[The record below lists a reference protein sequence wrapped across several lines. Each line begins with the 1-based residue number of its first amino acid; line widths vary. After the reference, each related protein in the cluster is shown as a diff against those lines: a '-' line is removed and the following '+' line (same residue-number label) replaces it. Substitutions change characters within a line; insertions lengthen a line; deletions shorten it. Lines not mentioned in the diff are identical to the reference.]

1 MVIFEKRLI
10 KNMNIEKFFDLS
22 TGKWFAHRTKHEL
35 TTQKSIESKSE
46 ILIDRLDGG
55 HAEVLSLCETHNI
68 QPSQG
73 LLALKLT
80 WNDTTRLNQKNVG
93 SMIMVAVPNL
103 DLVNAGKILFSNQS
117 QIGEYKLGEDQALT
131 LTLTAE
137 QIVSEERLW
146 FASDNLRMRVSTLKH
161 ANRVMNTAF
170 TSEIRMGV
178 PPKTRSQ
185 VAEST

>member
-1 MVIFEKRLI
+1 
-10 KNMNIEKFFDLS
+10 MNIEKFFEL
-22 TGKWFAHRTKHEL
+22 TAGKWFAHRTKHEL

-46 ILIDRLDGG
+46 IVIDRLDNS
-55 HAEVLSLCETHNI
+55 HADVLSLCETHQINS
-68 QPSQG
+68 SQD

-93 SMIMVAVPNL
+93 SIIMVAVPNA
-103 DLVNAGKILFSNQS
+103 DAVNTGKILFSNQS
-117 QIGEYKLGEDQALT
+117 QVGEYKLGEDQALT
-131 LTLTAE
+131 LTLRTE

-161 ANRVMNTAF
+161 ADGVTSTAF

-185 VAEST
+185 VAESTSS